1 LNTDQ
6 RGLVNACT
14 AIDTVVSAV
23 YVNLTRVPHQKG
35 VGDARR
41 LTVIDLFVSL
51 ASLVELDQVFFGKPL
66 PFSLFA

>member
-1 LNTDQ
+1 MNT
-6 RGLVNACT
+6 RT
-14 AIDTVVSAV
+14 AIETVVSAV
-23 YVNLTRVPHQKG
+23 YVNLTLVLHQKG

-51 ASLVELDQVFFGKPL
+51 ASLVELDLVFFGKPL